1 MDALVALAIH
11 DAKNGLTS
19 LTTWIAEAQREHPS
33 AALNEAQAVATRIGA
48 QLVELLALYREN
60 EGSLRLAIDD
70 HYLSDFCSDL
80 FTEFSL
86 PPGSSIELR
95 RDETAAD
102 DIGSWAFDA
111 YQVKMVLL
119 DALRNAARHASH
131 WVEFGIHPS
140 DDGLCF
146 SVSDD
151 GPGFPDELLAGGET
165 TMAAG
170 GSGLGL
176 SFAHLIARRH
186 TTPNGRHGR
195 IEMFNTKG
203 ESGKTGA
210 VFRLHLP

>member
-1 MDALVALAIH
+1 MDALVAVAIH

-19 LTTWIAEAQREHPS
+19 LNTWLDEAQREHPS
-33 AALNEAQAVATRIGA
+33 AAITEAQAVATRIGA

-80 FTEFSL
+80 FAELSI
-86 PPGSSIELR
+86 PPGSAIELR
-95 RDETAAD
+95 MEIAAAD
-102 DIGSWAFDA
+102 EIGTWAFDA

-119 DALRNAARHASH
+119 DALRNAARHANH
-131 WVEFGIHPS
+131 WIQFGIRQT

-151 GPGFPDELLAGGET
+151 GPGFPDELLASGET

-186 TTPNGRHGR
+186 ATPNGRQGR
-195 IEMFNTKG
+195 IEMRN
-203 ESGKTGA
+203 ENGA

>member
-1 MDALVALAIH
+1 MDALVAVAIH

-19 LTTWIAEAQREHPS
+19 LNTWLAEAQREHPS
-33 AALNEAQAVATRIGA
+33 AAITEAQTVATRIGA

-70 HYLSDFCSDL
+70 HYLTDFCSDL
-80 FTEFSL
+80 FAELSL
-86 PPGSSIELR
+86 PPGSAIELR
-95 RDETAAD
+95 MDTDAANE
-102 DIGSWAFDA
+102 IGSWAFDA

-119 DALRNAARHASH
+119 DALRNAARHANH
-131 WVEFGIHPS
+131 WLQFSIHQT

-151 GPGFPDELLAGGET
+151 GPGFPDDLLEGGET
-165 TMAAG
+165 TMASG

-186 TTPNGRHGR
+186 ATPNGRHGR
-195 IEMFNTKG
+195 IEMLN
-203 ESGKTGA
+203 ENGA
-210 VFRLHLP
+210 VFRLYLP

>member
-1 MDALVALAIH
+1 MDALVAVAIH

-19 LTTWIAEAQREHPS
+19 LNTWLEEAQREHPS
-33 AALNEAQAVATRIGA
+33 AAITEAQAVATRIGA

-80 FTEFSL
+80 FAELSI
-86 PPGSSIELR
+86 PPGSAIELR
-95 RDETAAD
+95 TETAAAD
-102 DIGSWAFDA
+102 EIGTWAFDA

-119 DALRNAARHASH
+119 DALRNAARHANH
-131 WVEFGIHPS
+131 WIQFGIRQT
-140 DDGLCF
+140 DEGLCF

-165 TMAAG
+165 TMASG

-186 TTPNGRHGR
+186 ATPNGRQGR
-195 IEMFNTKG
+195 IEMHNDN
-203 ESGKTGA
+203 GA